1 MQWTRRHFLQITGSA
16 AAAMG
21 LGVAGI
27 AIDRILSGC
36 VSFSEWRA
44 LPGMALDLTLDV
56 AHPEKTSVD
65 IVAQTDRGY
74 FRLDTLKGAK
84 KLKIDVPY
92 IDTAKESY
100 MLVAVVRDGEGR
112 SRQSDPVEVL
122 TEPFMFGM

>member
-21 LGVAGI
+21 LGAVGI
-27 AIDRILSGC
+27 TIDHTLSGRA
-36 VSFSEWRA
+36 SFGEWRA

-56 AHPEKTSVD
+56 AHPEETSVD
-65 IVAQTDRGY
+65 IVAQTENGY

-84 KLKIDVPY
+84 ILKIDVPY
-92 IDTAKESY
+92 METANESF
-100 MLVAVVRDGEGR
+100 MLMAVVRDGEGR
-112 SRQSDPVEVL
+112 CCNSDPVEVL